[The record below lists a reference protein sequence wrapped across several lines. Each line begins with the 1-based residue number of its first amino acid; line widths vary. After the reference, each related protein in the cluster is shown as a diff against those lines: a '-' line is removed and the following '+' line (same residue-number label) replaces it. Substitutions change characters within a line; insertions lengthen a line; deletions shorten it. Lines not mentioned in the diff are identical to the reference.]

1 MMNEVKRMKKV
12 LLFIVMM
19 IFIVGCQQ
27 HQTPVSLSQE
37 ERKEETM
44 SILKVEGENINIR
57 VQMEDNMAAQ
67 DLLSRLP
74 MEVQFEDYNQT
85 EKIYYLDKELDTSEA
100 PMSCTPDKG
109 TLACYVPWGNIC
121 FFYQDFRTSQGLV
134 PLGKVIEGM
143 EDLDKLD
150 QVHHITLSLES

>member
-1 MMNEVKRMKKV
+1 MMNKVKRMKKV
-12 LLFIVMM
+12 LLFIVMV
-19 IFIVGCQQ
+19 ILTVGCQQ
-27 HQTPVSLSQE
+27 HQTPISSSE
-37 ERKEETM
+37 KEREEETM
-44 SILKVEGENINIR
+44 NILKVEGENIDIR
-57 VQMEDNMAAQ
+57 VRMEDNQAAW

-109 TLACYVPWGNIC
+109 TLAYYAPWRNIC
-121 FFYQDFRTSQGLV
+121 FFYKDFRESQDLV

-143 EDLDKLD
+143 DDLDKLD